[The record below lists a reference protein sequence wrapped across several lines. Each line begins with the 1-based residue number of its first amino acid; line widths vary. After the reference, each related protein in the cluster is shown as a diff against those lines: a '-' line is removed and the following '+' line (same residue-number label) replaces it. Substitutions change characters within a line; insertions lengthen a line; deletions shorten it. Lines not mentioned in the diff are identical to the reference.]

1 MFQLMQVEYI
11 IIFTTISTL
20 IIQHVIWC
28 VIWCL
33 SKMKQREYLRNAK
46 TPPGKKIQDTFH
58 NVITL
63 PRTKLTYLTLR
74 DTV

>member
-28 VIWCL
+28 L
-33 SKMKQREYLRNAK
+33 GKMKQREYLRNAK